1 MFGSVSV
8 LVFLAVV
15 TAALFILA
23 VAFDSNRGEDP
34 FS

>member
-1 MFGSVSV
+1 MLGSVSA

-15 TAALFILA
+15 TAAIFILA

-34 FS
+34 WS